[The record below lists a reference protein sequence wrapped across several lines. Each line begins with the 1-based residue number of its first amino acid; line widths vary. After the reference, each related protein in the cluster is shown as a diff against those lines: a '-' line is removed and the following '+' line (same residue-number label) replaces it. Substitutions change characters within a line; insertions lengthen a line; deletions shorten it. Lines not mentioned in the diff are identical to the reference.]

1 MLVSRPMGLLAL
13 LDEESRFPR
22 ATDRSLVGK
31 FNYSASL
38 AVTRQSKL
46 TYNVWFIEKFHCN
59 IKCSYYVRPKSN
71 ALQFEVKHFA
81 GNVTYQAS
89 GMLEK
94 NRHLLAIEA
103 IQVLRKSSNK
113 TVRALFQSPVTKTGN
128 LYSQVRPIVLNIF
141 FTFQY
146 LLVKTVLN
154 IMYFFTS
161 GLVYR
166 LGWTRFT
173 ISRSADCSNIL

>member
-1 MLVSRPMGLLAL
+1 MGLLAL

-22 ATDRSLVGK
+22 ATDRSLIGK
-31 FNYSASL
+31 FCFHSTNTSQYKQHH
-38 AVTRQSKL
+38 TRPL
-46 TYNVWFIEKFHCN
+46 EKFHCN
-59 IKCSYYVRPKSN
+59 IKSSYYVRPKSN

-81 GNVTYQAS
+81 GNVIYQAT

-128 LYSQVRPIVLNIF
+128 LYSQV
-141 FTFQY
+141 
-146 LLVKTVLN
+146 
-154 IMYFFTS
+154 
-161 GLVYR
+161 
-166 LGWTRFT
+166 
-173 ISRSADCSNIL
+173 ILDT

>member
-1 MLVSRPMGLLAL
+1 MFL
-13 LDEESRFPR
+13 
-22 ATDRSLVGK
+22 
-31 FNYSASL
+31 
-38 AVTRQSKL
+38 
-46 TYNVWFIEKFHCN
+46 FIEKFHCN
-59 IKCSYYVRPKSN
+59 IKCNYYVRPKSN

-128 LYSQVRPIVLNIF
+128 LYSQVMIF
-141 FTFQY
+141 KFYFHN
-146 LLVKTVLN
+146 LLQCEVDK
-154 IMYFFTS
+154 
-161 GLVYR
+161 
-166 LGWTRFT
+166 
-173 ISRSADCSNIL
+173 

>member
-1 MLVSRPMGLLAL
+1 MIRLSYLILI
-13 LDEESRFPR
+13 
-22 ATDRSLVGK
+22 
-31 FNYSASL
+31 NY
-38 AVTRQSKL
+38 
-46 TYNVWFIEKFHCN
+46 YYFIEKFHCN

-113 TVRALFQSPVTKTGN
+113 TVRALFQCPVTKTGN
-128 LYSQVRPIVLNIF
+128 LYSQVI
-141 FTFQY
+141 
-146 LLVKTVLN
+146 
-154 IMYFFTS
+154 
-161 GLVYR
+161 
-166 LGWTRFT
+166 
-173 ISRSADCSNIL
+173 ILQFSIIYYQ

>member
-1 MLVSRPMGLLAL
+1 MC
-13 LDEESRFPR
+13 
-22 ATDRSLVGK
+22 
-31 FNYSASL
+31 
-38 AVTRQSKL
+38 
-46 TYNVWFIEKFHCN
+46 IEKFHCN

-81 GNVTYQAS
+81 GNVVYQAT

-128 LYSQVRPIVLNIF
+128 LYSQVKLF
-141 FTFQY
+141 KYTF
-146 LLVKTVLN
+146 
-154 IMYFFTS
+154 
-161 GLVYR
+161 
-166 LGWTRFT
+166 
-173 ISRSADCSNIL
+173 CH